1 MKDAS
6 MWTLITFLFMQGRMN
21 DEKIQIIG
29 NELEQKC
36 DLNAPI
42 LEVIQEAS
50 VKIQLW
56 EMYQILGGNTSLRRA
71 NEIVKIVCLR
81 GERATIL
88 GNSFATLFQL
98 IEVKSDENELSTKK
112 STF

>member
-1 MKDAS
+1 M
-6 MWTLITFLFMQGRMN
+6 
-21 DEKIQIIG
+21 
-29 NELEQKC
+29 
-36 DLNAPI
+36 
-42 LEVIQEAS
+42 
-50 VKIQLW
+50 
-56 EMYQILGGNTSLRRA
+56 RRA